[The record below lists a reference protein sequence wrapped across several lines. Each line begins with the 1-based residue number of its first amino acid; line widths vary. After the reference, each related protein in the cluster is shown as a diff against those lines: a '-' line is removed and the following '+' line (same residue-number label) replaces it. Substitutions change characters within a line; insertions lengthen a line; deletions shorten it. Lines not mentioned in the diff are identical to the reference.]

1 MAFSQLVSQAYTKRW
16 MKFFTRFTILQLE
29 FGVSCVKIYD
39 GSRTCPKSEKEGQGL
54 ESNFMDYWTGWH
66 CI

>member
-1 MAFSQLVSQAYTKRW
+1 MDEIFHPFYPLLESQ
-16 MKFFTRFTILQLE
+16 
-29 FGVSCVKIYD
+29 FGVSCVLKFTTAVA
-39 GSRTCPKSEKEGQGL
+39 GRAKAGPRERERERERERGQGL